1 MGGLGNFFQF
11 WLMNYQIPIL
21 GILGGGQL
29 GRMFIQEAIN
39 LNVPIHILDPDPEAP
54 CRHLATHFSCG
65 SLLDYNTVMKFGEAC
80 DVITIEIETVNTS
93 ALKDLR
99 EKGKK
104 VWPQP
109 EIIELIQ
116 DKRKQ
121 KTFYKERGIPTAAF
135 VLTENK
141 EDLRNFT
148 SMLPAVHK
156 LGRGGYDGRG
166 VQVIATASDL
176 GKAFDAPGLL
186 ESFVPFDK
194 ELAVIVSR
202 NESGQVASFPVV
214 ECEFHPEANL
224 VEFLFCPAEIS
235 AEKEQEAQDLAKRVI
250 EDLGMVG
257 LLAVEMFLTRD
268 GELLVNEIAPRP
280 HNSGHHS
287 IEGNMASQFAQHLR
301 AILDLPPASTALRQ
315 AAAMVNILGEEGFSG
330 PALYRG
336 LHEALS
342 EEGVYVHLYGKAI
355 TKPFRKM
362 GHATVL
368 DVDLP
373 SVKEKA
379 RRIKDTIKVIA

>member
-1 MGGLGNFFQF
+1 M
-11 WLMNYQIPIL
+11 
-21 GILGGGQL
+21 LGGGQL
-29 GRMFIQEAIN
+29 GRMFIQEAVN
-39 LNVPIHILDPDPEAP
+39 LNVPVHILDPDPEAP
-54 CRHLATHFSCG
+54 CRHLATHFQCG
-65 SLLDYNTVMKFGEAC
+65 SLLDYQTVMDFGEGC

-99 EKGKK
+99 DKGKK

-121 KTFYKERGIPTAAF
+121 KTFYQQKGIPTAPF
-135 VLTENK
+135 VLTESK
-141 EDLRNFT
+141 DEVKDFT
-148 SMLPAVHK
+148 AMLPAVHK

-166 VQVIATASDL
+166 VQVIASEADL
-176 GKAFDAPGLL
+176 DKAFDAPGLL
-186 ESFVPFDK
+186 ESFVPFEK

-202 NESGQVASFPVV
+202 NESGQMASFPVV

-224 VEFLFCPAEIS
+224 VEFLFCPAEITQ
-235 AEKEQEAQDLAKRVI
+235 EKEQEAQDLAKRVI
-250 EDLGMVG
+250 EELGMVG
-257 LLAVEMFLTRD
+257 LLAVELFLTRE

-315 AAAMVNILGEEGFSG
+315 PAAMVNILGEEGFSG
-330 PALYRG
+330 PALYQG
-336 LHEALS
+336 LEEALS
-342 EEGVYVHLYGKAI
+342 EAGVYVHLYGKAM
-355 TKPFRKM
+355 TKAFRKM

-368 DVDLP
+368 DKDLP

>member
-1 MGGLGNFFQF
+1 
-11 WLMNYQIPIL
+11 
-21 GILGGGQL
+21 
-29 GRMFIQEAIN
+29 MFIQEAVN

-54 CRHLATHFSCG
+54 CKHLATQFRCG
-65 SLLDYNTVMKFGEAC
+65 SLLDYKTVMDFGKGC
-80 DVITIEIETVNTS
+80 DVITIEIETVNTA

-99 EKGKK
+99 DMGKK

-121 KTFYKERGIPTAAF
+121 KSFYKDKGIPTAAF
-135 VLTENK
+135 VLTQNK
-141 EDLRNFT
+141 QEVKDFT
-148 SMLPAVHK
+148 AMLPAVHK

-166 VQVIATASDL
+166 VQVIASVADL
-176 GKAFDAPGLL
+176 DKAFDAPGLL
-186 ESFVPFDK
+186 ESFVPFEK

-202 NESGQVASFPVV
+202 NESGQMASFPVV

-235 AEKEQEAQDLAKRVI
+235 KEKELEAQNLAKRVI

-257 LLAVEMFLTRD
+257 LLAVELFLTKD

-315 AAAMVNILGEEGFSG
+315 PAAMVNILGEEGFSG
-330 PALYRG
+330 PALYQG

-342 EEGVYVHLYGKAI
+342 EAGVYVHLYGKAV

-368 DVDLP
+368 DKDLP

-379 RRIKDTIKVIA
+379 RRIKETIKVIA

>member
-1 MGGLGNFFQF
+1 
-11 WLMNYQIPIL
+11 MNDQIPTV

-39 LNVPIHILDPDPEAP
+39 LNVPVHILDPDPEAP
-54 CRHLATHFSCG
+54 CKHLAAYFQCG
-65 SLLDYNTVMKFGEAC
+65 SLLDYDTVLEFGMQC

-93 ALKDLR
+93 ALKELR
-99 EKGKK
+99 SKGKE

-121 KTFYKERGIPTAAF
+121 KTFYKEKGIPTAPF

-141 EDLRNFT
+141 EEVRNFT

-166 VQVIATASDL
+166 VQVLASASDL
-176 GKAFDAPGLL
+176 DKAFDAPGLL
-186 ESFVPFDK
+186 ESFVAFEK

-202 NESGQVASFPVV
+202 NASGQIASFPVV

-235 AEKEQEAQDLAKRVI
+235 PQKEIEAQELARRVI
-250 EDLGMVG
+250 EELGMVG
-257 LLAVEMFLTRD
+257 LLAVELFLTKE

-280 HNSGHHS
+280 HNSGHHT

-330 PALYRG
+330 QAIYKG
-336 LHEALS
+336 LKEALA
-342 EEGVYVHLYGKAI
+342 EKGVYVHLYGKTI

-368 DVDLP
+368 SEDVVA
-373 SVKEKA
+373 VKEKA
-379 RRIKDTIKVIA
+379 RRIKETIKVIA